1 MRLLFITATRIG
13 DAVLSTG
20 LLGALVEQH
29 PGLRVTVAVGRLSA
43 PLFAAVP
50 GLERIIVI
58 DKQSWNRH
66 WLNLWRRTAPRYWDL
81 VVDLRGSAI
90 SYLLRT
96 RRRIVIGKR
105 KPGRHRV
112 EELGDL
118 IGPFLKPGSPPP
130 APRLWLAEAVRARA
144 AELLPPGPPV
154 LAVAP
159 AANWIGK
166 TWPAE
171 RFAELALRLAA
182 PDGILPGARIAV
194 VAAPHEMF
202 QARPVLDAAG
212 PRGVNLFRSGDLLTA
227 AACLERA
234 DFFVGN
240 DSGLMHL
247 AAAAGTPTL
256 GLFGPSPEAR
266 YRPWGPKASFV
277 RTPESFEQLTGAP
290 DFNFAARQCF
300 MTSLTV
306 DSAEAAARRL
316 WAWVNRG
323 QSSAARST
331 PPPR

>member
-20 LLGALVEQH
+20 LLGRLIEEN
-29 PGLRVTVAVGRLSA
+29 PGVRVTVAVGRLSA

-50 GLERIIVI
+50 GLERIVVI
-58 DKQSWNRH
+58 DKQRYNRH
-66 WLNLWRRTAPRYWDL
+66 WLNLWRRTAFRNWDL

-90 SYLLRT
+90 SYLVPAG
-96 RRRIVIGKR
+96 RRIVIGKR
-105 KPGRHRV
+105 RPGRHRV

-118 IGPFLKPGSPPP
+118 IAASPPP
-130 APRLWLAEAVRARA
+130 APRLWLAQAVRAKA
-144 AELLPPGPPV
+144 AELLPDGPPV

-159 AANWIGK
+159 AANWVGK
-166 TWPAE
+166 TWPAD
-171 RFAELALRLAA
+171 RFAELALRLTAA
-182 PDGILPGARIAV
+182 GGILPGGRIAV

-202 QARPVLDAAG
+202 QARPVLQAAG
-212 PRGVNLFRSGDLLTA
+212 ARGVNLFEKGDLLTA

-234 DFFVGN
+234 AFFVGN

-266 YRPWGPKASFV
+266 YRPWGPRASFV
-277 RTPESFEQLTGAP
+277 RTPESFEALTGGP
-290 DFNFAARQCF
+290 DFDFAARRCF
-300 MTSLTV
+300 MESLTV
-306 DSAEAAARRL
+306 DAAEAEARRL

-323 QSSAARST
+323 
-331 PPPR
+331 